1 MLTLAHEIICSDED
15 QIIADYLI
23 LGYTD
28 SLDLVVYIRSHD
40 AEKGCSKYV
49 VAAFVEKEDAYYLA
63 HRLNTSMKELPAVLA
78 QEFDND
84 IINADRD
91 QVSDMFKDIVEFL
104 SDNKCR
110 YKIVSSPR
118 SLESLG

>member
-1 MLTLAHEIICSDED
+1 
-15 QIIADYLI
+15 
-23 LGYTD
+23 
-28 SLDLVVYIRSHD
+28 
-40 AEKGCSKYV
+40 
-49 VAAFVEKEDAYYLA
+49 
-63 HRLNTSMKELPAVLA
+63 MKELPAVLA
-78 QEFDND
+78 KEFDND